1 MEKLNP
7 NVLISI
13 IVPVYNVE
21 QYLGRCVDSLIGQTY
36 KNIEIILVDD
46 GAKDRSGQIC
56 DEYALKDERIIVIHK
71 ENGGLSD
78 ARNAGIKVAKGAF
91 IGFVD
96 SDDYV
101 APCMY
106 EELIACLTETDS
118 DIAMC
123 RYIRFKGDRC
133 TECLTSPDEC
143 VEMNTL
149 QALENIYSDDG
160 EVYTVAWNKLYKR
173 EVIAD
178 IRYPVKR
185 INEDEF
191 TTYKYIANAKKI
203 VFTQKVLYFYFYNGN
218 SITAKDN
225 YLYSQ
230 DIYNALDERII
241 YLKQRGFGQ
250 LEGKI
255 QKQYLDRIIS
265 RSRTLYK
272 TNRPQAKN
280 LMVLYR
286 KRYINVKNI
295 VPGIGYRIY
304 NLCPSVYYLLLRV
317 QKRMIAMRGKKV
329 CTH

>member
-1 MEKLNP
+1 MDKLNP
-7 NVLISI
+7 NALISI

-106 EELIACLTETDS
+106 EELVACLTETNS

-123 RYIRFKGDRC
+123 RYKRFKGDRC
-133 TECLTSPDEC
+133 KECLADSDEL
-143 VEMNTL
+143 VEMDTL
-149 QALENIYSDDG
+149 QALENIYSNDG
-160 EVYTVAWNKLYKR
+160 EIYTVAWNKLYKR
-173 EVIAD
+173 DVIAD
-178 IRYPVKR
+178 IRYPVKK

-203 VFTQKVLYFYFYNGN
+203 VFTQKVLYFYFYNGS
-218 SITAKDN
+218 SITTKDN
-225 YLYSQ
+225 YLYNQ
-230 DIYNALDERII
+230 DIYSALDERII
-241 YLKQRGFGQ
+241 FLNQRGFGQ
-250 LEGKI
+250 LEGKT

-265 RSRTLYK
+265 RNRLLYK
-272 TNRPQAKN
+272 SNPEKAKE
-280 LMVLYR
+280 LFSLY
-286 KRYINVKNI
+286 KRRYENVKNI
-295 VPGIGYRIY
+295 VSGVGYKLY
-304 NLCPSVYYLLLRV
+304 YACPSLYYLLLQIR
-317 QKRMIAMRGKKV
+317 Q
-329 CTH
+329 